1 MDFFEWFS
9 NHIELIIETIIT
21 IIIFIPFIKIWKA
34 CEDEINYHNKNLDFQ
49 YQTIKENGKKANEF
63 YQKICDIDF
72 SKVEDKTLWDAEM
85 NLYKVSVKEYEEKF
99 IKTIKQQDKEI
110 KIRQDKVFDLR
121 KNEWKSIFPF
131 LSAIALM

>member
-1 MDFFEWFS
+1 MK
-9 NHIELIIETIIT
+9 LIII
-21 IIIFIPFIKIWKA
+21 IKIL
-34 CEDEINYHNKNLDFQ
+34 IFNIRQ
-49 YQTIKENGKKANEF
+49 YKANEF

>member
-1 MDFFEWFS
+1 
-9 NHIELIIETIIT
+9 
-21 IIIFIPFIKIWKA
+21 
-34 CEDEINYHNKNLDFQ
+34 
-49 YQTIKENGKKANEF
+49 
-63 YQKICDIDF
+63 
-72 SKVEDKTLWDAEM
+72 M